1 MPGPP
6 AEIQAKIAQNAADKK
21 AREDAERQRQI
32 MAMTNDPNYVTTLTS
47 YNDSEDKY
55 FDSLLQKIGWAYDSI
70 FTEAD
75 ADKLAEDV
83 EFSEDDITGLT
94 TKGLNKT
101 SAPNNTTSMWR
112 ELSASQTGTEKK
124 IVHYFEQVYKKLGCC
139 MGKDELTIHIPRY
152 NRATKKME
160 TTERTIVID
169 RGTCKINGIDYND
182 DNFSESGYKPAC
194 ERFMKRFIAFL
205 LKYEPTNPMIKK
217 YGGCLANKFLSEGV
231 KTNPKLYNIINNN
244 RSCTVNE
251 CSASS
256 YKRLGDRKNCETVFC
271 EAITNISDID
281 AGRDAS
287 LQTSISQNCGSSVAD
302 DYAKKTEDKP
312 ESEEDKI
319 NTAIQEA
326 VKESEQKPIDITIA
340 DEEGFVF
347 NMTNFFNSISSF
359 FSNLFGSNT
368 ENFTNLKMNYR
379 YLIIFAMITSITIY
393 IYRKQVFK
401 IIKYILKNPLYI
413 PLF

>member
-1 MPGPP
+1 MAGLP
-6 AEIQAKIAQNAADKK
+6 AEVEAQIAQNAADKK
-21 AREDAERQRQI
+21 ATEDAELQQQI

-47 YNDSEDKY
+47 YDDSEDKY
-55 FDSLLQKIGWAYDSI
+55 FDSLIHKISWAYDSI

-75 ADKLAEDV
+75 SDKLLEDV
-83 EFSEDDITGLT
+83 EFSEDDIIGMT
-94 TKGLNKT
+94 TKGLGKD
-101 SAPNNTTSMWR
+101 SAPNNQTSMWR
-112 ELSASQTGTEKK
+112 ELSSSQTGTEKK
-124 IVHYFEQVYKKLGCC
+124 IVHYFEEVYKKLGCC
-139 MGKDELTIHIPRY
+139 MGKDELTVHIPRY
-152 NRATKKME
+152 NRVTKKME
-160 TTERTIVID
+160 TIERTIVID
-169 RGTCKINGIDYND
+169 RGTCTINGIDYGD

-256 YKRLGDRKNCETVFC
+256 YKRLGDRTNCETVFC

-287 LQTSISQNCGSSVAD
+287 LQTSISQNCGSAAAT
-302 DYAKKTEDKP
+302 DYAEKAEDKP
-312 ESEEDKI
+312 ESEEDQI

-326 VKESEQKPIDITIA
+326 VEESEQNPIDTSIA
-340 DEEGFVF
+340 DEEGFAF
-347 NMTNFFNSISSF
+347 HMTNLFSSISSF
-359 FSNLFGSNT
+359 FSNLFGGST
-368 ENFTNLKMNYR
+368 EGFTNLKMNYR
-379 YLIIFAMITSITIY
+379 YLIIFSIITSITIY
-393 IYRKQVFK
+393 VYRKQVFK